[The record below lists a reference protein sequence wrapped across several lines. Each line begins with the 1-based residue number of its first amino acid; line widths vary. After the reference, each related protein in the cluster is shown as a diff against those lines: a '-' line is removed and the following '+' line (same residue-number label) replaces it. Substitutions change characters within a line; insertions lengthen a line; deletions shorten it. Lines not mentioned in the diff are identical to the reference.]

1 MTIVHSAAA
10 IQDLLRRGLTPT
22 TDNRDALL
30 GLGFERAYPQ
40 FLRGYESSIWER
52 SIVLERRARDGS
64 RMLARQRA
72 FLCGSG
78 DGLR

>member
-10 IQDLLRRGLTPT
+10 IQDMLRRGLTPT

-40 FLRGYESSIWER
+40 FLRGYESTIWER
-52 SIVLERRARDGS
+52 SIVLDVRARDGS

-72 FLCGSG
+72 FLRRSN

>member
-10 IQDLLRRGLTPT
+10 IQDMLRRGFTPT
-22 TDNRDALL
+22 TDNRDALI

-40 FLRGYESSIWER
+40 FLRGYESTIWER
-52 SIVLERRARDGS
+52 SIVLDRRAHDGS

-72 FLCGSG
+72 FLRRSG
-78 DGLR
+78 DGIR

>member
-10 IQDLLRRGLTPT
+10 IQEMLRRGLTPT

-40 FLRGYESSIWER
+40 FLRGYESTIWER
-52 SIVLERRARDGS
+52 SIVMERRARDGS
-64 RMLARQRA
+64 RMLGRQRA
-72 FLCGSG
+72 FLRRG
-78 DGLR
+78 DDGVR